1 MMIFRQPIKIEFQ
14 GKDVLPGMQ
23 EYAADILPINAFLDY
38 DIWKVVK
45 LYMIKFSVLWF
56 LHLAK
61 S

>member
-1 MMIFRQPIKIEFQ
+1 
-14 GKDVLPGMQ
+14 
-23 EYAADILPINAFLDY
+23 LDY

-61 S
+61 SWRLHHMYNHVFGRPSPSFHPQAVTAPTSHLLQ